1 MDPGPPRLQRR
12 NVEVFDSDG
21 AVIAGTSFPSITL
34 FAALTSRSGFWQY
47 GTLQWDEF
55 YRYII
60 TFTMTTTSWTIFQY
74 GLVQQQHGAP
84 CPSGAQIVQPGHY
97 ILLSKSK

>member
-12 NVEVFDSDG
+12 NVEVFNSDG
-21 AVIAGTSFPSITL
+21 AVIAGTFTDGTL
-34 FAALTSRSGFWQY
+34 VFAALTARSGFWQY

-60 TFTMTTTSWTIFQY
+60 AFTVTTTTAWTIFQY
-74 GLVQQQHGAP
+74 
-84 CPSGAQIVQPGHY
+84 
-97 ILLSKSK
+97 